1 MTSDIHFKPRP
12 SLKYFIVLSYNQK
25 NLSSYTGPEQGLTL
39 TQSFTITRDGMSNLR
54 QLLQTFKAVDEQK

>member
-1 MTSDIHFKPRP
+1 M
-12 SLKYFIVLSYNQK
+12 
-25 NLSSYTGPEQGLTL
+25 L